1 MNKTLVIYRSKTG
14 FTERYARWIS
24 EALSCDLAAY
34 GDRKQQSFDSYDT
47 ILFGGWIHAGR
58 IQGVKWF
65 LSQAPKL
72 EGKKL
77 AIFATGAAP
86 AGSPGVSKAWEQ
98 NLTEEERDK
107 IKTFYFQSGL
117 SYERMG
123 LPDRIMMSA
132 FRAMLKKTEGDS
144 EAYRMVQ
151 RSFDCASK
159 DAILPLVEFCQES

>member
-1 MNKTLVIYRSKTG
+1 MNKTLIVYRSKTG

-47 ILFGGWIHAGR
+47 ILFGGWIHAGK

-77 AIFATGAAP
+77 AIF
-86 AGSPGVSKAWEQ
+86 PGVSKAWEQ
-98 NLTEEERDK
+98 NLTEEERAK

-159 DAILPLVEFCQES
+159 DAILPLVEFCRES